1 MIMYKKGDLI
11 KYRTPSHRPPVNGRI
26 DYGIVLD
33 VNLTP
38 EEDEPP
44 TVIHNR
50 PYYDIYVYWANW
62 DNADWCSI
70 DELSIYYSLVA
81 RGNHE

>member
-1 MIMYKKGDLI
+1 MIMYRKGDLI
-11 KYRTPSHRPPVNGRI
+11 KYSIHHPQVGVRT

-38 EEDEPP
+38 DQDKI
-44 TVIHNR
+44 TCAR

-70 DELSIYYSLVA
+70 DDLSVYYSLVA